1 MIRWAIILL
10 LCATQASAQSML
22 MGGTTV
28 VLTPCG
34 NISTD
39 FSVATGCN
47 VPVMMNLLN

>member
-1 MIRWAIILL
+1 MIRWLAILL

-22 MGGTTV
+22 LGGFTV
-28 VLTPCG
+28 TFTPCG

-47 VPVMMNLLN
+47 IPVMMNLLN